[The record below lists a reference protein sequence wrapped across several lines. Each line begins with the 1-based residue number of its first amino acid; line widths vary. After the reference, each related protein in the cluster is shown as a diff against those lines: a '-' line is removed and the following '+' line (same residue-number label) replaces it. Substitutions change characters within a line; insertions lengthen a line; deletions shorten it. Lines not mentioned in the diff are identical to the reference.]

1 MKKQKNTLISYLLF
15 YGGFLLSITSIIVI
29 IIYTIV
35 SENYFGNFVHII
47 LFILIIIGVITPEFA
62 SYFNLYF
69 YIALYNPNYKVEKAL
84 RVEHDKGFIQGVPNN
99 KFEEYNIINR
109 IDDGIITLEYK
120 NGVFVGNYKEK
131 LVTIDMKGWIFK
143 KKYVFELLH
152 TSLRINYV
160 NRRKLSLKYTYKNII
175 DSNIK
180 SLVLIIKFGKKQ
192 KKYFI
197 SYDGMIK
204 SPIGLRYKNYTKT
217 KFIERRK
224 KISIKDFY
232 DLNM

>member
-1 MKKQKNTLISYLLF
+1 MKKQKNTLISYFLF
-15 YGGFLLSITSIIVI
+15 YGGFLVLINSIIVF

-35 SENYFGNFVHII
+35 FENYVGNFVHIM
-47 LFILIIIGVITPEFA
+47 LFILIIIGVITPSFA
-62 SYFNLYF
+62 SNFNLFFYF
-69 YIALYNPNYKVEKAL
+69 ALYNPNYKLVKAL
-84 RVEHDKGFIQGVPNN
+84 RVDHDKGFIQGVPNN
-99 KFEEYNIINR
+99 KFEEYNTINR
-109 IDDGIITLEYK
+109 IDEGIITLEYK

-131 LVTIDMKGWIFK
+131 LVTIDMNGWIFK

-160 NRRKLSLKYTYKNII
+160 NRRKLSLKYTYKSII

-204 SPIGLRYKNYTKT
+204 SPIGLRYKNYSKT

-224 KISIKDFY
+224 KISITDFY

>member
-1 MKKQKNTLISYLLF
+1 MKKQRNVLISYLLY
-15 YGGFLLSITSIIVI
+15 YGGFLLLIISLI
-29 IIYTIV
+29 LILIYTKV
-35 SENYFGNFVHII
+35 FENYVVDFINLLLVI
-47 LFILIIIGVITPEFA
+47 LAIIGSILPLFA
-62 SYFNLYF
+62 SGFNLIF
-69 YIALYNPNYKVEKAL
+69 YYGYNPNYKLAKAL
-84 RVEHDKGFIQGVPNN
+84 RVDHDKGFIQGVPNN
-99 KFEEYNIINR
+99 KFEEYKIINR

-120 NGVFVGNYKEK
+120 NGVFVGNYKEE
-131 LVTIDMKGWIFK
+131 LVTIDMNGWIFK
-143 KKYVFELLH
+143 KKYIFELLH

-160 NRRKLSLKYTYKNII
+160 NRRKLSLKYTYKTII

-180 SLVLIIKFGKKQ
+180 SLVLIIKIGKKQ

-217 KFIERRK
+217 KFIVRRK

-232 DLNM
+232 NLNI